1 MRYRT
6 VLFDFDGTLVDSG
19 EIILASFRHATKTV
33 LEQEIPDEVL
43 AAAVGGSNIYDQ
55 MRAFDEERADELV
68 RVYRAHNEPLHD
80 ELVAFEGIERLLE
93 RLKAEGRQ
101 LGIVTAKR
109 RRTVD
114 LAFSILPLER
124 YFDTV
129 VTSDQTE
136 HHKPH
141 PEPVQELAEG
151 ELVLQVV
158 GVGRVHPVGQLAEQA
173 QVRPLQHRG
182 GLLARRADVRELLR
196 PPREE
201 VPPPGAAVLLREH
214 RLEQVVL
221 LLLEADQV
229 FLVSASWTCDISR
242 LSVA

>member
-1 MRYRT
+1 MRYPT
-6 VLFDFDGTLVDSG
+6 VLFDFDGTLIDSG

-55 MRAFDEERADELV
+55 MRAFDEERVDELV

-80 ELVAFEGIERLLE
+80 ELDAFEGIERLLE

-141 PEPVQELAEG
+141 PEPVLTALERLGAKPE
-151 ELVLQVV
+151 EAAFV
-158 GVGRVHPVGQLAEQA
+158 GDSPFDMGAGKAAGVFTVAVSWGKIHPVE
-173 QVRPLQHRG
+173 R
-182 GLLARRADVRELLR
+182 LLETGADVVVHSPEELLD
-196 PPREE
+196 
-201 VPPPGAAVLLREH
+201 VL
-214 RLEQVVL
+214 
-221 LLLEADQV
+221 
-229 FLVSASWTCDISR
+229 
-242 LSVA
+242 

>member
-1 MRYRT
+1 MRYPT
-6 VLFDFDGTLVDSG
+6 VLFDFDGTLIDSG

-55 MRAFDEERADELV
+55 MRAFDEERVDELV

-80 ELVAFEGIERLLE
+80 ELVAFEGIERVLE

-141 PEPVQELAEG
+141 PEPVLTALERLGAKPE
-151 ELVLQVV
+151 EAAFV
-158 GVGRVHPVGQLAEQA
+158 GDSPFDMGAGKAAGVFTVAVSWGKIHPVE
-173 QVRPLQHRG
+173 R
-182 GLLARRADVRELLR
+182 LLETGADVVVHSPEELLD
-196 PPREE
+196 
-201 VPPPGAAVLLREH
+201 VL
-214 RLEQVVL
+214 
-221 LLLEADQV
+221 
-229 FLVSASWTCDISR
+229 
-242 LSVA
+242 